1 MVQPICI
8 AQSPLTINL
17 LNSMAKGEGVFG
29 LGLTPSLRFQGNIL
43 SPQERYNY
51 GAGRVTN

>member
-1 MVQPICI
+1 MVQPIYI
-8 AQSPLTINL
+8 AQSPVTINL
-17 LNSMAKGEGVFG
+17 LNSMAKGKGVFG

>member
-1 MVQPICI
+1 MVQPIYI
-8 AQSPLTINL
+8 AQSPVTINL
-17 LNSMAKGEGVFG
+17 LNFMAKGEGVFG
-29 LGLTPSLRFQGNIL
+29 LGLIPSLRFQGNIL